1 MRPFASVW
9 AARHHLVYVLTI
21 LLRNGNLLW
30 HVFERS
36 YRVSVLW
43 SYLHPQGLIT
53 MSFVSTPSLFLLKG
67 RKRSYPR
74 VPWTR
79 GHVSRFSCP
88 AGAQVSPRHL
98 QAIRT
103 CMYGMVGVVRT

>member
-1 MRPFASVW
+1 MLPFDSVW

-53 MSFVSTPSLFLLKG
+53 MSFVSTPSLILL
-67 RKRSYPR
+67 
-74 VPWTR
+74 TR
-79 GHVSRFSCP
+79 GE
-88 AGAQVSPRHL
+88 GE
-98 QAIRT
+98 AILMFRGLGD
-103 CMYGMVGVVRT
+103 MSVAFLVPPEHK

>member
-21 LLRNGNLLW
+21 LLRNGNLRW

-53 MSFVSTPSLFLLKG
+53 MSFVSTPSLFLL
-67 RKRSYPR
+67 
-74 VPWTR
+74 TR
-79 GHVSRFSCP
+79 GERE
-88 AGAQVSPRHL
+88 
-98 QAIRT
+98 AILVFRGLGD
-103 CMYGMVGVVRT
+103 MSVAFLVPPEHK